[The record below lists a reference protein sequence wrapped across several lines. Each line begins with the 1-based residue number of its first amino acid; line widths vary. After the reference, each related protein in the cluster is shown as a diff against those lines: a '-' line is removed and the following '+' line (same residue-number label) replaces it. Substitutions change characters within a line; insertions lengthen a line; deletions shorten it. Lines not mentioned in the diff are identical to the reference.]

1 MLTISTLFEQE
12 QQSNWKKYILPV
24 GAGLL
29 GAAALGY
36 GGYKAYDAY
45 DQNRKFEDAQNT
57 INAQTNIMKSHVQA
71 LGLDPSYIDNVGSR
85 MTNILN
91 TYRKNYGRL

>member
-45 DQNRKFEDAQNT
+45 DQNQKFEDAQNI
-57 INAQTNIMKSHVQA
+57 INDKTNMMKSQAQA
-71 LGLDPSYIDNVGSR
+71 LGLDTSDIDKVGSH
-85 MTNILN
+85 MTNMLN
-91 TYRKNYGRL
+91 TYRQNGGRL